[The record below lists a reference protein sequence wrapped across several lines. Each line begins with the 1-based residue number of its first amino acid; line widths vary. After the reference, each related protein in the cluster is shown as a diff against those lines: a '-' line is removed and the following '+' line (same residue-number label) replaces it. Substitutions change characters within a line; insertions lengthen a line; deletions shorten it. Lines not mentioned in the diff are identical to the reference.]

1 MKGLKKVLGFVTASA
16 LFVTALPVSSMDMTV
31 FADTAVTADKTIRLQ
46 PGDASAFHDTDE
58 DGFGEFEGWGTSL
71 CWWAN
76 RIGYN
81 AKLTD
86 EAANAFFG
94 DNGLEMN
101 IGRYNVGGGDNV
113 GTEDD
118 GSEYWHKAHI
128 VRSDSAVP
136 GYATDVTKIDTS
148 KKTIEE
154 YKSEFTR
161 VDEEC
166 GYAWNYDWNADKNQM
181 NVLIAAAKASGEDF
195 IAEAFS
201 NSPPYFMTES
211 GCSSGN
217 TNSSVDNLRKDSYNA
232 FAAYMSDV
240 IVHWAEKGVID
251 FQSTTPMNEPDTN
264 YWGANSNKQEGCHFD
279 PGRSQSEIIVAF
291 AKELRAQIAASD
303 NDNVKALENIIFS
316 A

>member
-16 LFVTALPVSSMDMTV
+16 LFATALPVSSMDMTV

-166 GYAWNYDWNADKNQM
+166 GYAWNYDWDADKNQM

-211 GCSSGN
+211 GCICSIY
-217 TNSSVDNLRKDSYNA
+217 VR
-232 FAAYMSDV
+232 
-240 IVHWAEKGVID
+240 
-251 FQSTTPMNEPDTN
+251 
-264 YWGANSNKQEGCHFD
+264 CHCTL
-279 PGRSQSEIIVAF
+279 G
-291 AKELRAQIAASD
+291 
-303 NDNVKALENIIFS
+303 
-316 A
+316 